1 MYTVC
6 SVVGGR
12 DVGIFAFFVH
22 KWMFCGQVSYFS
34 TEESCYNIPCLM
46 FFLFSDNIENGIGCR
61 GTGHEMVK

>member
-6 SVVGGR
+6 LVVGGR
-12 DVGIFAFFVH
+12 DVGLFAYFVH

-46 FFLFSDNIENGIGCR
+46 FFYFQI
-61 GTGHEMVK
+61 T